1 MRRTEDEAQQ
11 TRRDILD
18 AALSAFSSKGYAA
31 TRLEEVAEKAKVTRG
46 AVYHHFVSKSELYL
60 AVIEDAE
67 KDAQQAINLAIAGGG
82 SFTEILERI
91 LLTSFDLLENDA
103 RFRKAFVLTQETQR
117 LKPIK
122 MRGRQQAVGLVKA
135 IAGYME
141 QGMAQGQIRSDADPA
156 NLARAF
162 LAYQNGLIELWLA
175 NPKAFSIK
183 QQASAFADLL
193 LNGFAGRD

>member
-46 AVYHHFVSKSELYL
+46 AVYHHFVSKSDLYL

-91 LLTSFDLLENDA
+91 LLTSFDLLESDT

-193 LNGFAGRD
+193 LNGFASRD